1 MHFMQAEIIKG
12 ASKIV
17 TKFLGRLVVMLYMG
31 GNTIEMNTIG
41 EFLLVLKSS
50 EECVWVKSIL
60 VTISNNN
67 NNKS

>member
-60 VTISNNN
+60 VTISNS

>member
-1 MHFMQAEIIKG
+1 
-12 ASKIV
+12 
-17 TKFLGRLVVMLYMG
+17 MG

-67 NNKS
+67 NKS